1 MDVREKIK
9 RLMESQG
16 LTIYKLSQQS
26 DLSQACISNWY
37 TKKKYEP
44 SLSALEKVCIG
55 LGVSMSEL
63 FCDGDEEMMPVNAE
77 TRELLNRWQGLTP
90 EQREAIMALLK
101 SI

>member
-1 MDVREKIK
+1 MDYGCK
-9 RLMESQG
+9 RKDKAIDGSTG
-16 LTIYKLSQQS
+16 IDNYKLSQQS

-63 FCDGDEEMMPVNAE
+63 FCDENEEMMPVNTE
-77 TRELLNRWQGLTP
+77 TRELLKKG
-90 EQREAIMALLK
+90 K
-101 SI
+101 D